1 VTSKLLKPF
10 KIKNLKLQN
19 RIMRSAT
26 WDATADEKG
35 GITDLS
41 VALYRELG
49 EGNIGLI
56 VTGYAYVSRPLGQA
70 ALGQYGNYSNRL
82 IPGWKRIVRTVHDS
96 GESKIAMQ
104 IVHAGFNSGYLIR
117 QGKSVL
123 AVSKLTEAKRAHREM
138 TDGDIERIISD
149 FGKAAKR
156 VREAGFDAVQ
166 LHGAHGYLFS
176 QFASPLFNHRIDQW
190 GGSPENRRRFL
201 IEVIRE
207 IKRVVGKDY
216 PVFIKFGVQDDEEG
230 GMSLAEGLETCRRM
244 VDAGINCIE
253 VSGGVGN
260 PPFTIK
266 EGESDK
272 PAFRERAAEVK
283 KAVSVPVAVVHGI
296 RSLKMAE
303 DIIDAGDAD
312 MVSMCRPFIREPH
325 LIQRWQR
332 GDTRPATCISCAK
345 CSRLVG
351 RGKPLECVEERRL
364 RSHPLIPSPPYP
376 VRGKLST
383 ERGNSL

>member
-1 VTSKLLKPF
+1 MTTKLLKPF
-10 KIKNLKLQN
+10 KIKNLELQN

-35 GITDLS
+35 GVTDLS

-49 EGNIGLI
+49 DGNIGLI
-56 VTGYAYVSRPLGQA
+56 VTGYAYVSHPLGQA
-70 ALGQYGNYSNRL
+70 NPGQYGIYNNRL
-82 IPGWKRIVRTVHDS
+82 IPGWKRLVKAVHRS
-96 GESKIAMQ
+96 GISKIAMQ

-156 VREAGFDAVQ
+156 AREADFDAVQ

-176 QFASPLFNHRIDQW
+176 QFASPLYNHRTDRW

-207 IKRVVGKDY
+207 IKRVAGKDY

-230 GMSLAEGLETCRRM
+230 GMSLAEGMETCQQM
-244 VDAGINCIE
+244 VDAGIDCIE
-253 VSGGVGN
+253 VSAGVGN
-260 PPFTIK
+260 PPLTIK

-272 PAFRERAAEVK
+272 PVFRERAAKVK
-283 KAVSVPVAVVHGI
+283 KAVDIPIAVVHGI
-296 RSLKMAE
+296 RSLKLAE
-303 DIIDAGDAD
+303 DIIDSGDAD

-325 LIQRWQR
+325 LIQRWQKD
-332 GDTRPATCISCAK
+332 DTRPATCISCVK

-351 RGKPLECVEERRL
+351 RGKPLECVEERKL
-364 RSHPLIPSPPYP
+364 RSRS
-376 VRGKLST
+376 
-383 ERGNSL
+383 

>member
-1 VTSKLLKPF
+1 MTTKLLKPF
-10 KIKNLKLQN
+10 KIKNLELQN

-35 GITDLS
+35 GVTDLS

-49 EGNIGLI
+49 DGNIGLI
-56 VTGYAYVSRPLGQA
+56 VTGYAYVSHPLGQA
-70 ALGQYGNYSNRL
+70 NPGQYGIYNNRL

-104 IVHAGFNSGYLIR
+104 VVHAGFNSGYLIR

-123 AVSKLTEAKRAHREM
+123 AVSKLSEAKRAHREM

-176 QFASPLFNHRIDQW
+176 QFASPLYNHRTDRW
-190 GGSPENRRRFL
+190 GGNPENRRRFL
-201 IEVIRE
+201 IEVICE
-207 IKRVVGKDY
+207 IKRVAGKDY

-230 GMSLAEGLETCRRM
+230 GMWLTDGLETCRRM
-244 VDAGINCIE
+244 VDVGIDCIE
-253 VSGGVGN
+253 VSAGVGN
-260 PPFTIK
+260 PPLTIK
-266 EGESDK
+266 EGETDK
-272 PAFRERAAEVK
+272 PAFRGRAAEVK
-283 KAVSVPVAVVHGI
+283 KAVGIPIAVVHGI
-296 RSLKMAE
+296 RSLKLAE
-303 DIIDAGDAD
+303 DIIDSGDAD

-325 LIQRWQR
+325 LIQRWQK
-332 GDTRPATCISCAK
+332 GDTRLATCISCAK

-364 RSHPLIPSPPYP
+364 RF
-376 VRGKLST
+376 RA
-383 ERGNSL
+383 